1 MADSRPHMSHRHFRF
16 ALSAI
21 LVAALAIRVFV
32 AFDVNS
38 IAPQSDA
45 ADFDRHALSLAEG
58 DGYPEA
64 LEVLGGPGASA
75 FRPPLYPL
83 VLTPVY
89 AVVDT
94 DDASARWL
102 GARLEQAVIGT
113 AIVALIA
120 LIAFQLWG
128 RRTALIAAAIAAIY
142 PPLLQAGTSLLTEPL
157 FIAMVLAAIAAVLR
171 YRLNDPRLRWLAI
184 AGVCAGFAAL
194 TRGNGL
200 AVVVA
205 LAFGAWD
212 MRPRLSLKSAAQPAL
227 LIACAAVV
235 VVPWTI
241 RNAIELDAF
250 VPVTDQAGV
259 AIGGQYNDVAKAND
273 WSWVGPWGVPA
284 FADLYEGEPLGEV
297 KLGRELADRGVDY
310 AFDNPGS
317 VVSVAFNN
325 SLRLLSLH
333 DPIDFER
340 SSAPVVGQPS
350 GLAVAGAFA
359 FWAVALL
366 AIAGA
371 LTGAARRIPGFIWL
385 YVGLLVASIIFVAG
399 SGRYRAPLEPIV
411 ILLAAATIERALSS
425 RSAWPR

>member
-1 MADSRPHMSHRHFRF
+1 MADSRPHMSHRRFKYALGAIIAF
-16 ALSAI
+16 AL
-21 LVAALAIRVFV
+21 VIRVFV

-45 ADFDRHALSLAEG
+45 ADFDRHALSLVAG
-58 DGYPEA
+58 DGYPDS
-64 LEVLGGPGASA
+64 LEVLGGPGPSA

-83 VLTPVY
+83 VMTPVY
-89 AVVDT
+89 ALVDT
-94 DDASARWL
+94 DDASGRWL
-102 GARLEQAVIGT
+102 GARLEQALIGT

-128 RRTALIAAAIAAIY
+128 RRTALIAAAIAAVY
-142 PPLLQAGTSLLTEPL
+142 PPLIQLGTSLLTEPL
-157 FIAMVLAAIAAVLR
+157 FVAMVLAGIAAVLR
-171 YRLNDPRLRWLAI
+171 YRLTDPRLRWLAV
-184 AGVCAGFAAL
+184 AGACAGFAAL
-194 TRGNGL
+194 TRGNGV

-205 LAFGAWD
+205 LAIGAWD
-212 MRPRLSLKSAAQPAL
+212 VRPRLSLESAVRPAL
-227 LIACAAVV
+227 LVACAALV

-259 AIGGQYNDVAKAND
+259 ALGGQYNDVAKAND

-297 KLGRELADRGVDY
+297 ELGRELTDRGIDY
-310 AFDNPGS
+310 AFDNPAS

-325 SLRLLSLH
+325 SQRLLSLH

-340 SSAPVVGQPS
+340 SSAQAVGQPQ

-359 FWAVALL
+359 FWAVALI
-366 AIAGA
+366 AIGGVAM
-371 LTGAARRIPGFIWL
+371 GAARRIPAFIWA
-385 YVGLLVASIIFVAG
+385 YVALLLASIIFVAG
-399 SGRYRAPLEPIV
+399 SARYRAPLEPIV
-411 ILLAAATIERALSS
+411 ILLAAAAVERALSS
-425 RSAWPR
+425 RPRWSR